1 MSDYSDAMEAAKHLD
16 ERTEVLQATA
26 NDVGDA
32 YTVKELASER
42 RKTLLSTHMKPYI
55 DQGKSAVVAEVFA
68 RNEESYKEEF
78 EKQATQLNEAE
89 RIIRRNSAQEKLA
102 DAARSLLSYHKGLKD
117 L

>member
-1 MSDYSDAMEAAKHLD
+1 MSDYSDAMDAAKHLD
-16 ERTEVLQATA
+16 ERTQGLADSA

-42 RKTLLSTHMKPYI
+42 RKTLLSTYMKPYI

-68 RNEESYKEEF
+68 RNEEGFKEEF
-78 EKQATQLNEAE
+78 EKQALQLKDAE
-89 RIIRRNSAQEKLA
+89 RVIRRNSAQEKLA
-102 DAARSLLSYHKGLKD
+102 DAARSLLSYHKNLKD